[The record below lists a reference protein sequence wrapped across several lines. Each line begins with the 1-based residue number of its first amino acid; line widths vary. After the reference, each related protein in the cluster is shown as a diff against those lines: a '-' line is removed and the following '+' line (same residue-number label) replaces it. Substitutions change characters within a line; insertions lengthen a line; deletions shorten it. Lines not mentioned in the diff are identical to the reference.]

1 MCHWYSRADVS
12 FFPRQVPIVLTAVN
26 VTTTF
31 GEPPNEVR
39 AVRGVSLE
47 IEAGQFIAICGPS
60 GSGKSTLMHLLAGIE
75 DPSGGS
81 VLWEQT
87 DLFSLNDDDRSKL
100 RRKMTGFIFQKF
112 NLLPTLSAAE
122 NVALPL
128 MLDGVPL
135 AAAVARSHEALARV
149 GLAEREKHLPAQL
162 SGGEQQR
169 VAIARALINNPK
181 IIFADEPTG
190 ALDTANTQ
198 RILELLHEI
207 ADAGQTILGVT
218 HDPLVAASAHRRLN
232 FRDGQLVSDIEAQA
246 AEVSG

>member
-1 MCHWYSRADVS
+1 MHEAL
-12 FFPRQVPIVLTAVN
+12 VPIVLTAVN
-26 VTTTF
+26 VSKTF

-81 VLWEQT
+81 VLWEQA
-87 DLFSLNDDDRSKL
+87 DLFSLNDDQRSKL

-128 MLDGVPL
+128 LLDGVAM
-135 AAAVARSHEALARV
+135 AAALSRSREALARV
-149 GLAEREKHLPAQL
+149 GLAEREKHVPAEL

-190 ALDTANTQ
+190 ALDTENTQ
-198 RILELLHEI
+198 RILGLLHEI

-218 HDPLVAASAHRRLN
+218 HDPVVAASAHRRLD
-232 FRDGQLVSDIEAQA
+232 FRDGQLVDEATEPLA
-246 AEVSG
+246 REVPG

>member
-1 MCHWYSRADVS
+1 
-12 FFPRQVPIVLTAVN
+12 VPIVLTAQN
-26 VTTTF
+26 VTKTF
-31 GEPPNEVR
+31 GESPNEVR

-47 IEAGQFIAICGPS
+47 IEAGRFIAICGPS

-75 DPSGGS
+75 DPTGGK

-87 DLFSLNDDDRSKL
+87 DLFALNDDQRSKL

-128 MLDGVPL
+128 LLDGVNM
-135 AAAVARSHEALARV
+135 AEAVKRAREALKRV
-149 GLAEREKHLPAQL
+149 GLGEREKHVPAEL

-169 VAIARALINNPK
+169 VAIARALINDPK

-190 ALDTANTQ
+190 ALDSENTQ
-198 RILELLHEI
+198 RILALLHEI

-218 HDPLVAASAHRRLN
+218 HDPVVAASAHQRLN
-232 FRDGQLVSDIEAQA
+232 FRDGRLVEEANGTPPR
-246 AEVSG
+246 EVLG

>member
-1 MCHWYSRADVS
+1 VS
-12 FFPRQVPIVLTAVN
+12 IVLTAVDVN
-26 VTTTF
+26 KNF

-39 AVRGVSLE
+39 AVRGVSLK
-47 IEAGQFIAICGPS
+47 IEAGRFIAICGPS
-60 GSGKSTLMHLLAGIE
+60 GSGKSTLMHVLAGIE
-75 DPSGGS
+75 DPTSGT
-81 VLWEQT
+81 VLWQDT
-87 DLFSLNDDDRSKL
+87 DLFALNDDQRSKL

-128 MLDGVPL
+128 LLDGVAM
-135 AAAVARSHEALARV
+135 AAAVSRAREALERV
-149 GLAEREKHLPAQL
+149 GLGERDKHLPSQL

-218 HDPLVAASAHRRLN
+218 HDPVVAASAHRRLD
-232 FRDGQLVSDIEAQA
+232 FRDGKLVSDAAVLA
-246 AEVSG
+246 AEVS

>member
-1 MCHWYSRADVS
+1 M
-12 FFPRQVPIVLTAVN
+12 
-26 VTTTF
+26 
-31 GEPPNEVR
+31 
-39 AVRGVSLE
+39 RGVSLE

-75 DPSGGS
+75 DPTGGT

-87 DLFSLNDDDRSKL
+87 DLFALNDDQRSKL

-128 MLDGVPL
+128 LLDGV
-135 AAAVARSHEALARV
+135 AMSEAVTRAREALKRV
-149 GLAEREKHLPAQL
+149 GLGEREKHVPAEL

-190 ALDTANTQ
+190 ALDTENTQ
-198 RILELLHEI
+198 RILALLHEI

-218 HDPLVAASAHRRLN
+218 HDPVVAASAHRRLN
-232 FRDGQLVSDIEAQA
+232 FRDGRLVDEANEPPTH
-246 AEVSG
+246 EVPG

>member
-1 MCHWYSRADVS
+1 MS
-12 FFPRQVPIVLTAVN
+12 IVLTAVD
-26 VTTTF
+26 VSKSF

-39 AVRGVSLE
+39 AVRGVSLK
-47 IEAGQFIAICGPS
+47 IEAGRFIAICGPS
-60 GSGKSTLMHLLAGIE
+60 GSGKSTLMHVLAGIE
-75 DPSGGS
+75 DPTSGK
-81 VLWEQT
+81 VLWQDT
-87 DLFSLNDDDRSKL
+87 DLFALNDDQRSKL

-112 NLLPTLSAAE
+112 NLLPTLTAAE

-128 MLDGVPL
+128 LLDGVAMAP
-135 AAAVARSHEALARV
+135 AVSRAREALERV
-149 GLAEREKHLPAQL
+149 GLGERDKHLPSQL

-218 HDPLVAASAHRRLN
+218 HDPVVAASAHRRLD
-232 FRDGQLVSDIEAQA
+232 FRDGKLVSDA
-246 AEVSG
+246 AVLAGEVS